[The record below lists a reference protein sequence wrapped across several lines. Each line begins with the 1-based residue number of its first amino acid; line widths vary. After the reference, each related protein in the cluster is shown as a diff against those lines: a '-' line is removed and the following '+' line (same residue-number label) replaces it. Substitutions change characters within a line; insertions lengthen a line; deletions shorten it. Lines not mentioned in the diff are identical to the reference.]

1 MKTRVSIIGSGNVA
15 IAATY
20 HLQRNGIC
28 VSLYA
33 GPGFDDVLSHI
44 EVAGGIQA
52 LDSVNG
58 NSLEI
63 PGFERVDQITRSIRE
78 AVDYAN
84 LLILPVPSFA
94 QETLFRQM
102 LPHLRDGQI
111 VLLMPG
117 NYGSLALTKILKEN
131 NGPKIRFVDAST
143 VPWATRIVERNTIAI
158 YGIKRIVPMGVFPS
172 NETTSTLEEIVDIF
186 PTPIL
191 QLSNVIEAGLENI
204 NFGGHPALTLL
215 SIGLL
220 ENFNGEFNFYHDCT
234 SPSVALVAE
243 KIDEERMAVGRALG
257 FPLRTEV
264 DMLNLLYDTT
274 FPTVAEFNRQSATH
288 AKIDKSPNSASS
300 RYLTED
306 VPFLMAPC
314 VELATLVG
322 VDTPL
327 IRSCIALAGAMNSTD
342 YIESGRNLKVLGL
355 GSDHS
360 AAKLKFQEY
369 FQHTGAPS

>member
-1 MKTRVSIIGSGNVA
+1 
-15 IAATY
+15 
-20 HLQRNGIC
+20 
-28 VSLYA
+28 
-33 GPGFDDVLSHI
+33 
-44 EVAGGIQA
+44 
-52 LDSVNG
+52 
-58 NSLEI
+58 
-63 PGFERVDQITRSIRE
+63 
-78 AVDYAN
+78 
-84 LLILPVPSFA
+84 
-94 QETLFRQM
+94 
-102 LPHLRDGQI
+102 
-111 VLLMPG
+111 
-117 NYGSLALTKILKEN
+117 
-131 NGPKIRFVDAST
+131 
-143 VPWATRIVERNTIAI
+143 
-158 YGIKRIVPMGVFPS
+158 
-172 NETTSTLEEIVDIF
+172 
-186 PTPIL
+186 
-191 QLSNVIEAGLENI
+191 
-204 NFGGHPALTLL
+204 
-215 SIGLL
+215 
-220 ENFNGEFNFYHDCT
+220 
-234 SPSVALVAE
+234 
-243 KIDEERMAVGRALG
+243 MAVGRALG